1 MKKFLIGFFIFIFF
15 ILFAEIGYYLYVTKT
30 STKQKN
36 LSYNPYQLKQSRLEE
51 IEGKIIRWKDILFSD
66 DKYITLL
73 TDNNIT
79 YTGRVVFD
87 KEALYAPMK
96 IATGLARRKKGKKR
110 NKDNRSNCQLWI
122 F

>member
-15 ILFAEIGYYLYVTKT
+15 HSFCRNWLLSLCNKNFHKT
-30 STKQKN
+30 KN
-36 LSYNPYQLKQSRLEE
+36 LSYNPYQLKQSRLGE

-96 IATGLARRKKGKKR
+96 IATGLARRKKVKKKQR
-110 NKDNRSNCQLWI
+110 
-122 F
+122 